1 MAVANSLPGR
11 FRMLQSVSMAVEGE
25 FAMIQACPACG
36 MAIDTTEAEPLARV
50 ACPNCGE
57 KTRVERTFDHFVL
70 LETLGVGG
78 MGTVYK
84 ARDTLLDR
92 FVALKLLRRDLSG
105 ESDSRLQREA
115 RVAASINHPNVIQ
128 VFSSGTDHGQ
138 FYVVME
144 LVDRGSL
151 DDLIEQRNRLPEG
164 QVLESGIQIAK
175 GLRAAHRQGLIHRDV
190 KPANILFIDEQ
201 IAKISDF
208 GLASAAAE
216 RTKRDEIWGTP
227 YYVAPERLNNGPED
241 FRTDIYG
248 LGATLFHAVAGKAPI
263 EGNTNSAALLLD
275 LKNHPL
281 DLRAIA
287 PDVSQATATVL
298 ERMIAPDPAQR
309 FSSYDELVSEM
320 EQAQHALKGQEHVA
334 VARGRSP
341 RWALAGVVL
350 FIMLLAMAALFVARK
365 PREHV
370 ATGALPSGSVASVKL
385 NGKEKSP
392 AHPGVNPQP
401 AGVAARAE
409 NKKEV
414 LAFETAPWKVALANY
429 REQIALYDF
438 AAAREVIKDV
448 QLSDA
453 SLKQAQQATEK
464 RAQWLIDWKNSLID
478 DINRAHFSGAISD
491 SSGAKYTGI
500 AGATDQSLSLKLP
513 YGIARVTWRELSPE
527 TLLKVSTSF
536 VKPNAPDAPDRQ
548 WRCAA
553 FASEFGQTEVARQ
566 LAGAAAKGK
575 SQYHEQIS
583 QLFPPSSQFR

>member
-1 MAVANSLPGR
+1 
-11 FRMLQSVSMAVEGE
+11 
-25 FAMIQACPACG
+25 MIQTCPACG
-36 MAIDTTEAEPLARV
+36 TAIDTTNAEPLARV

-57 KTRVERTFDHFVL
+57 KTRAERTFDHFVL

-78 MGTVYK
+78 MGAVYK

-92 FVALKLLRRDLSG
+92 LVALKLLRRNLSG
-105 ESDSRLQREA
+105 ESDHASQLQKEA
-115 RVAASINHPNVIQ
+115 RIAASINHPNVIQ

-144 LVDRGSL
+144 LVNRGSL

-164 QVLESGIQIAK
+164 EVLESGIQVAK

-201 IAKISDF
+201 TAKISDF

-216 RTKRDEIWGTP
+216 GTKRDEIWGTP

-263 EGNTNSAALLLD
+263 EGDTNSAALLLD

-320 EQAQHALKGQEHVA
+320 EHAQHSLKGQEHVA
-334 VARGRSP
+334 VARGRWP

-350 FIMLLAMAALFVARK
+350 FVVLLAMAALFFARK
-365 PREHV
+365 PRGHV
-370 ATGALPSGSVASVKL
+370 ATSALPNASVASVKL
-385 NGKEKSP
+385 NAKDKRP
-392 AHPGVNPQP
+392 AHRAVNPQP
-401 AGVAARAE
+401 TGVATRAE
-409 NKKEV
+409 NEKKV
-414 LAFETAPWKVALANY
+414 LAFETAPWKAALANY

-438 AAAREVIKDV
+438 AAAREAIKDV

-453 SLKQAQQATEK
+453 SLKQAQEATEK
-464 RAQWLIDWKNSLID
+464 RAQWLIDWKDNLID

-500 AGATDQSLSLKLP
+500 AGATDQSVSLRLP
-513 YGIARVTWRELSPE
+513 YGIARVAWRDLSPK
-527 TLLKVSTSF
+527 TLLTVSTSF
-536 VKPNAPDAPDRQ
+536 VKPNALDAPDRQ
-548 WRCAA
+548 WRCAV
-553 FASEFGQTEVARQ
+553 FASEFGQTEIARQ
-566 LAGAAAKGK
+566 LAEAAVKVK

-583 QLFPPSSQFR
+583 QLFPPSSTISLDQR

>member
-1 MAVANSLPGR
+1 
-11 FRMLQSVSMAVEGE
+11 MLQSLSMAVERDS
-25 FAMIQACPACG
+25 AMIQACPACG
-36 MAIDTTEAEPLARV
+36 KAIDTTDAEPLADV
-50 ACPNCGE
+50 ICPDCGE
-57 KTRVERTFDHFVL
+57 KTRAERTFDHFVL
-70 LETLGVGG
+70 LKTLSVGG

-105 ESDSRLQREA
+105 ESNHASRLQQEA

-144 LVDRGSL
+144 LVNRGSL
-151 DDLIEQRNRLPEG
+151 DDLIEQRNRLPEE
-164 QVLESGIQIAK
+164 QVLEFGIQVAK

-190 KPANILFIDEQ
+190 KPANILFIDEETM
-201 IAKISDF
+201 KISDF

-216 RTKRDEIWGTP
+216 RAKRDEIWGTP

-248 LGATLFHAVAGKAPI
+248 LGATLFHAVTGKAPI
-263 EGNTNSAALLLD
+263 EGDTNSAALLLE

-320 EQAQHALKGQEHVA
+320 EHAQHALKGREHVA
-334 VARGRSP
+334 VGRGRWP
-341 RWALAGVVL
+341 RWALAGVVV
-350 FIMLLAMAALFVARK
+350 FIMFLATAALFLARK
-365 PREHV
+365 PRAPV
-370 ATGALPSGSVASVKL
+370 ATSTLPSASVASVKL
-385 NGKEKSP
+385 NAKDKSP
-392 AHPGVNPQP
+392 PRRAVNPQL
-401 AGVAARAE
+401 ANATRAE
-409 NKKEV
+409 NEKKV
-414 LAFETAPWKVALANY
+414 LALETAPWNAALANY
-429 REQIALYDF
+429 RGQIALYDF
-438 AAAREVIKDV
+438 AAAREAIKDV

-453 SLKQAQQATEK
+453 SLKQAQETTEK
-464 RAQWLIDWKNSLID
+464 RAQWLIDWKNNLIG
-478 DINRAHFSGAISD
+478 DINRTHFSGAISD

-500 AGATDQSLSLKLP
+500 AGATDQSLSLKLR
-513 YGIARVTWRELSPE
+513 YGIARVTWRELSPK
-527 TLLKVSTSF
+527 TLLTVSISF
-536 VKPNAPDAPDRQ
+536 AKPNAPDTPDRQ
-548 WRCAA
+548 WRCAV

-566 LAGAAAKGK
+566 LAEAAAKVN

-583 QLFPPSSQFR
+583 QLFPPPPQFR

>member
-1 MAVANSLPGR
+1 
-11 FRMLQSVSMAVEGE
+11 MAVEGE
-25 FAMIQACPACG
+25 FAMIQTCPACG
-36 MAIDTTEAEPLARV
+36 TAIDTTDAEPLALV
-50 ACPNCGE
+50 TCPNCGE
-57 KTRVERTFDHFVL
+57 KTRAERTFDHFVL

-105 ESDSRLQREA
+105 ESDHASRLQQEA

-144 LVDRGSL
+144 LVNRGSL

-164 QVLESGIQIAK
+164 QVLESGIQVAK

-201 IAKISDF
+201 TAKISDF

-216 RTKRDEIWGTP
+216 GAKRDEIWGTP

-320 EQAQHALKGQEHVA
+320 EHAQHTLKGQEHVA
-334 VARGRSP
+334 IARGRWP

-350 FIMLLAMAALFVARK
+350 FIMLLAMAALFLARK
-365 PREHV
+365 PRGHV
-370 ATGALPSGSVASVKL
+370 ESSALPGASVASVKL
-385 NGKEKSP
+385 NAKDKGP
-392 AHPGVNPQP
+392 ANRGVNPQP
-401 AGVAARAE
+401 AGVATRAE
-409 NKKEV
+409 NEKKI
-414 LAFETAPWKVALANY
+414 LALEAAPWNAALANY

-438 AAAREVIKDV
+438 AAAREAIKNV

-453 SLKQAQQATEK
+453 SLKQAQEATEK
-464 RAQWLIDWKNSLID
+464 RAQWLIDWKNNLIE

-513 YGIARVTWRELSPE
+513 YGIARVTWRELSPK
-527 TLLKVSTSF
+527 TLLTVSTSF
-536 VKPNAPDAPDRQ
+536 IKPNVPDAPDRQ
-548 WRCAA
+548 WRCAV

-566 LAGAAAKGK
+566 LADAAAKVK

-583 QLFPPSSQFR
+583 QLFPPPPQFR

>member
-1 MAVANSLPGR
+1 
-11 FRMLQSVSMAVEGE
+11 MLQSLLMTVERDS
-25 FAMIQACPACG
+25 AMIQTCPACG
-36 MAIDTTEAEPLARV
+36 TAIDTTDAEPLAHV
-50 ACPNCGE
+50 TCPNCGE
-57 KTRVERTFDHFVL
+57 KTRAERTFDHFVL

-105 ESDSRLQREA
+105 KSGHASRLQQEA
-115 RVAASINHPNVIQ
+115 RMAASINHPNVIQ

-138 FYVVME
+138 FYIVME
-144 LVDRGSL
+144 LVNRGSL

-164 QVLESGIQIAK
+164 QVLESGIQVAK

-201 IAKISDF
+201 TAKISDF

-216 RTKRDEIWGTP
+216 GTNRDEIWGTP

-248 LGATLFHAVAGKAPI
+248 LGATLFHAIAGKAPI
-263 EGNTNSAALLLD
+263 EGDTNSAALLLE

-320 EQAQHALKGQEHVA
+320 EHAQHALKGRERVA
-334 VARGRSP
+334 VGHGRRP
-341 RWALAGVVL
+341 RWALAGVVV
-350 FIMLLAMAALFVARK
+350 FIMFLATAALFLARK
-365 PREHV
+365 PRAHV
-370 ATGALPSGSVASVKL
+370 ATSALPSASVASVKL
-385 NGKEKSP
+385 NAKDKSP
-392 AHPGVNPQP
+392 PRRAVNPQP
-401 AGVAARAE
+401 ANATRAE
-409 NKKEV
+409 KEKKV
-414 LAFETAPWKVALANY
+414 LALETAPWNAALANY
-429 REQIALYDF
+429 KEQIALYDF
-438 AAAREVIKDV
+438 AAAREAIKDV

-453 SLKQAQQATEK
+453 SLKQAREATEK
-464 RAQWLIDWKNSLID
+464 RAQWLIDWKNNLID

-513 YGIARVTWRELSPE
+513 YGIARVTWRELSPK
-527 TLLKVSTSF
+527 TLLTVSISF
-536 VKPNAPDAPDRQ
+536 VKPNAPDTPDRQ
-548 WRCAA
+548 WRCAV

-566 LAGAAAKGK
+566 LAEAAAKVK
-575 SQYHEQIS
+575 SQYHEQIL
-583 QLFPPSSQFR
+583 QLFPPPPQFR

>member
-1 MAVANSLPGR
+1 
-11 FRMLQSVSMAVEGE
+11 MLQSLSMAVERDSV
-25 FAMIQACPACG
+25 IQTCPACG
-36 MAIDTTEAEPLARV
+36 RAIDTTDAEPLADV
-50 ACPNCGE
+50 ICPNCGE
-57 KTRVERTFDHFVL
+57 KTRAERTFDHFVL
-70 LETLGVGG
+70 LKTLSVGG

-105 ESDSRLQREA
+105 ESNHASRLQQEA
-115 RVAASINHPNVIQ
+115 RLAASINHPNVIQ

-144 LVDRGSL
+144 LVNRGSL
-151 DDLIEQRNRLPEG
+151 DDLIELRNRLPEE
-164 QVLESGIQIAK
+164 QVLEFGIQVAK

-190 KPANILFIDEQ
+190 KPANILFIDEETT
-201 IAKISDF
+201 KISDF

-216 RTKRDEIWGTP
+216 GTKRDEIWGTP
-227 YYVAPERLNNGPED
+227 YYVAPERLNNGPEN

-248 LGATLFHAVAGKAPI
+248 LGATLFHAIAGKAPI
-263 EGNTNSAALLLD
+263 EGDTNSAALLLE

-320 EQAQHALKGQEHVA
+320 EHAQHALKGREHVA
-334 VARGRSP
+334 VGRGRRP
-341 RWALAGVVL
+341 WWALAGVVV
-350 FIMLLAMAALFVARK
+350 FIMFLATAALFLARK
-365 PREHV
+365 PRAHV
-370 ATGALPSGSVASVKL
+370 ETSALPSASVASVKL
-385 NGKEKSP
+385 NAKGKSP
-392 AHPGVNPQP
+392 PRRAVNPQP
-401 AGVAARAE
+401 ANATRAE
-409 NKKEV
+409 NEKKV
-414 LAFETAPWKVALANY
+414 LALETAPWNAALANY
-429 REQIALYDF
+429 RGQIALYDF
-438 AAAREVIKDV
+438 AAAREAIKDV

-453 SLKQAQQATEK
+453 SLKQAQEATAK
-464 RAQWLIDWKNSLID
+464 RAQWLIDWKNNLIG

-500 AGATDQSLSLKLP
+500 AGATDQSLSLKLR
-513 YGIARVTWRELSPE
+513 YGIARVTWRELSPK
-527 TLLKVSTSF
+527 TLLTVSTSF
-536 VKPNAPDAPDRQ
+536 VKPNAPDTSDRQ
-548 WRCAA
+548 WRCAV

-566 LAGAAAKGK
+566 LAEAAAKVN

-583 QLFPPSSQFR
+583 QLFSSPSTVSLDQR

>member
-1 MAVANSLPGR
+1 MT
-11 FRMLQSVSMAVEGE
+11 
-25 FAMIQACPACG
+25 QACPACG
-36 MAIDTTEAEPLARV
+36 TAIDTTDAEPLARV
-50 ACPNCGE
+50 ACPRCGE
-57 KTRVERTFDHFVL
+57 KMRVERTFDHFVL
-70 LETLGVGG
+70 LETLGLGG

-105 ESDSRLQREA
+105 ESDHASRLQQEA

-144 LVDRGSL
+144 LVNRGSL
-151 DDLIEQRNRLPEG
+151 DDLIEQRNRLSEG
-164 QVLESGIQIAK
+164 QVLESGIQVAK

-201 IAKISDF
+201 TAKISDF
-208 GLASAAAE
+208 GLASAAVE
-216 RTKRDEIWGTP
+216 GTKRDEIWGTP

-287 PDVSQATATVL
+287 PDVSQATAAVL

-320 EQAQHALKGQEHVA
+320 EHAQHTLKGQEHVA
-334 VARGRSP
+334 VARGRWP

-350 FIMLLAMAALFVARK
+350 FIMLAAVAVLFLARK
-365 PREHV
+365 PRPHV
-370 ATGALPSGSVASVKL
+370 ATSASPNASVKL
-385 NGKEKSP
+385 GAKDKGP
-392 AHPGVNPQP
+392 AHRAVNPQP
-401 AGVAARAE
+401 AGAATRAE
-409 NKKEV
+409 NEKKV
-414 LAFETAPWKVALANY
+414 LALETAPWNAALSNY

-438 AAAREVIKDV
+438 AAARDAIKNV
-448 QLSDA
+448 QLSGA
-453 SLKQAQQATEK
+453 SLKQAQEATEK
-464 RAQWLIDWKNSLID
+464 RAQWLIDWKNNLID

-491 SSGAKYTGI
+491 SSGAKFTGI

-513 YGIARVTWRELSPE
+513 YGIARVTWRELPPK
-527 TLLKVSTSF
+527 TLLTVSTSF
-536 VKPNAPDAPDRQ
+536 VKPNAPDAADRQ
-548 WRCAA
+548 WRCAV

-566 LAGAAAKGK
+566 LAEAAVKVN
-575 SQYHEQIS
+575 SRYHEQIS
-583 QLFPPSSQFR
+583 QLFPPPPQFR

>member
-1 MAVANSLPGR
+1 
-11 FRMLQSVSMAVEGE
+11 MAVEGE
-25 FAMIQACPACG
+25 FAMIQTCPACG
-36 MAIDTTEAEPLARV
+36 TAIDTTDAEPLALV
-50 ACPNCGE
+50 TCPNCGE
-57 KTRVERTFDHFVL
+57 KTRAERTFDHFVL

-92 FVALKLLRRDLSG
+92 LVALKLLRKDLSG
-105 ESDSRLQREA
+105 ESDHASRLQKEA
-115 RVAASINHPNVIQ
+115 RMAASINHPNVIQ

-144 LVDRGSL
+144 LVNRGSL

-164 QVLESGIQIAK
+164 QVLESGIQVAK

-201 IAKISDF
+201 TAKISDF

-216 RTKRDEIWGTP
+216 GAKRDEIWGTP

-281 DLRAIA
+281 DLRAIV

-320 EQAQHALKGQEHVA
+320 EHAQHTLKGQEHVA
-334 VARGRSP
+334 VARGRWP

-350 FIMLLAMAALFVARK
+350 FIMLLAMAALFLARR
-365 PREHV
+365 PRAHV
-370 ATGALPSGSVASVKL
+370 ATSAVPSRSAASVKL
-385 NGKEKSP
+385 NAKDKSP
-392 AHPGVNPQP
+392 AHRGVNPQP
-401 AGVAARAE
+401 AGVDTRAE
-409 NKKEV
+409 NEKKI
-414 LAFETAPWKVALANY
+414 LALETGPWNAALANY

-438 AAAREVIKDV
+438 AAAREAIKNV
-448 QLSDA
+448 QLSGA
-453 SLKQAQQATEK
+453 SLKQAQEATEK
-464 RAQWLIDWKNSLID
+464 RAQWLIDWKNNLID

-513 YGIARVTWRELSPE
+513 YGIARVTWRELSPK
-527 TLLKVSTSF
+527 TLLTVSTSF
-536 VKPNAPDAPDRQ
+536 IKPNVPDAPDRQ
-548 WRCAA
+548 WRCAV

-566 LAGAAAKGK
+566 LADAAAKVK

-583 QLFPPSSQFR
+583 QLFPPPSQFR

>member
-1 MAVANSLPGR
+1 
-11 FRMLQSVSMAVEGE
+11 MLQSLSMTVERDS
-25 FAMIQACPACG
+25 AMIQTCPACG
-36 MAIDTTEAEPLARV
+36 TAIDTTDAEPLARV
-50 ACPNCGE
+50 ICSNCGE
-57 KTRVERTFDHFVL
+57 KTRAERTFDHFVL
-70 LETLGVGG
+70 LETLFVGG

-92 FVALKLLRRDLSG
+92 FVALKLLRGDLSSK
-105 ESDSRLQREA
+105 SDHASRLQQEA

-144 LVDRGSL
+144 LVNRGSL

-164 QVLESGIQIAK
+164 EVLESGIQVAK

-201 IAKISDF
+201 TAKISDF

-216 RTKRDEIWGTP
+216 GAKRDEIWGTP

-241 FRTDIYG
+241 FRTDIYS

-263 EGNTNSAALLLD
+263 EGNTNSAALLLE

-287 PDVSQATATVL
+287 PDVSQATATIL

-320 EQAQHALKGQEHVA
+320 ERAQHALEGREHVA
-334 VARGRSP
+334 VGRGRWP
-341 RWALAGVVL
+341 LRALAGVVL
-350 FIMLLAMAALFVARK
+350 FIMLLAMAALFLARK
-365 PREHV
+365 PRGHV
-370 ATGALPSGSVASVKL
+370 ATSALPSASVASVKTDA
-385 NGKEKSP
+385 KDKSP
-392 AHPGVNPQP
+392 AHRPVNPQS

-409 NKKEV
+409 NEKKI
-414 LAFETAPWKVALANY
+414 LKLETAPWNAALANY

-438 AAAREVIKDV
+438 AAAREAIKDV

-453 SLKQAQQATEK
+453 SLKQAQEATEK
-464 RAQWLIDWKNSLID
+464 RAQWLIDWKNNLID

-491 SSGAKYTGI
+491 NSGAKYTGI

-513 YGIARVTWRELSPE
+513 YGIARVTWRELSPT
-527 TLLKVSTSF
+527 TLLTVSTSF
-536 VKPNAPDAPDRQ
+536 VKPNAPGAPDRQ
-548 WRCAA
+548 WRCAV
-553 FASEFGQTEVARQ
+553 FASEFGQTEAARQ
-566 LAGAAAKGK
+566 LAEAAAKVK
-575 SQYHEQIS
+575 TQYHEQIS
-583 QLFPPSSQFR
+583 QLFSPPPQFR

>member
-1 MAVANSLPGR
+1 MT
-11 FRMLQSVSMAVEGE
+11 
-25 FAMIQACPACG
+25 QACPACG
-36 MAIDTTEAEPLARV
+36 MGIDTTDAEPLAQV

-105 ESDSRLQREA
+105 KSDHASRLQHEA

-151 DDLIEQRNRLPEG
+151 DDLIEKRNRLPEG
-164 QVLESGIQIAK
+164 QVLESGIQVAK

-216 RTKRDEIWGTP
+216 GTKRDEIWGTP

-320 EQAQHALKGQEHVA
+320 EHARHALKGQEHVV

-350 FIMLLAMAALFVARK
+350 FIMLLAMAALFLARK

-370 ATGALPSGSVASVKL
+370 ATGALPSASVASVKL
-385 NGKEKSP
+385 TGKDK
-392 AHPGVNPQP
+392 NPQP
-401 AGVAARAE
+401 AGVATRAE
-409 NKKEV
+409 DKKKV
-414 LAFETAPWKVALANY
+414 LAFEAAPWKAALANY

-438 AAAREVIKDV
+438 AAAREAIKDV
-448 QLSDA
+448 QLSDP
-453 SLKQAQQATEK
+453 SLKQAQQATDK
-464 RAQWLIDWKNSLID
+464 RVQWLIDWKNNLID

-500 AGATDQSLSLKLP
+500 GGATDQSLSLKLP

-527 TLLKVSTSF
+527 TLLTVSTSF
-536 VKPNAPDAPDRQ
+536 VKPSAPDAPDRQ

-553 FASEFGQTEVARQ
+553 FASEFGQTEAARQ
-566 LAGAAAKGK
+566 LAEAAAKVK
-575 SQYHEQIS
+575 TQYQEQIS
-583 QLFPPSSQFR
+583 QLFPPPPQFR